1 MKTYDILLSGSSCPA
16 FCKLSQT
23 RKKHSCS
30 ESRDNNL
37 LVSLMGGRV
46 VLLKS
51 PMYDCSSKYPK
62 SVMCVYSVSMP
73 CSSNSVVVSSHSKL
87 NLSESDFVQVVDNNR
102 SQGYQPV
109 TGSTWPATQ
118 HAIPSSQ
125 LKVVFWSNDDNR
137 QGKGFKLQLSC
148 PSYDM
153 NVTSAPETTQQESG
167 DDMGLVQIT
176 G

>member
-1 MKTYDILLSGSSCPA
+1 MDTYDTLLSAPSCPA
-16 FCKLSQT
+16 FCRLRQS
-23 RKKHSCS
+23 RKKHFCPRSQ
-30 ESRDNNL
+30 DNDL
-37 LVSLMGGRV
+37 LVSLRGGRV

-51 PMYDCSSKYPK
+51 PKYDCSSKYPK

-73 CSSNSVVVSSHSKL
+73 CNSNSVVVSHSKL
-87 NLSESDFVQVVDNNR
+87 NLSESDFVQVVDNTR

-125 LKVVFWSNDDNR
+125 LKVVFWSDHDNR

-148 PSYDM
+148 PPYDM
-153 NVTSAPETTQQESG
+153 SVTSAPETTQQGSG
-167 DDMGLVQIT
+167 DIT
-176 G
+176 PLIL